1 MIHQVTV
8 QIPDEVYLPLLKQ
21 AEESGQTVEQVAG
34 ARLAQTVASPA
45 PGSLLRKWIGAMD
58 WVPNDVASRHHEY
71 IGEGLYEDLKGT
83 GKEAGDG

>member
-45 PGSLLRKWIGAMD
+45 PGSLLRKWLGSAD
-58 WVPNDVASRHHEY
+58 SGLTDVSSRHHEY
-71 IGEGLYEDLKGT
+71 LGQQLYDELQGRSD
-83 GKEAGDG
+83 D